1 MRVAHLILAHK
12 NPAQLERLIDA
23 LAHPSFDIHIH
34 LDKKTDITPF
44 GYLAEKHNVFLI
56 ADRAPV
62 YWAGYGTIQAT
73 INGFRAILLNPS
85 YDYINVISAQDFPL
99 ASAENIYRYF
109 AENQGAEFITCES
122 IEDQWRSAA
131 SRVTRYHL
139 INWRVPGKFRL
150 EKWVN
155 RFLKPRKFPLEGFK
169 MVGRSNWF
177 TLTRGAV
184 TYFLD
189 FIGRHPE
196 VVRFFRY
203 VWGADE
209 FIFAT
214 VLYNS
219 PFRDNIRESL
229 VYVDWRGQTQGHP
242 RVLTSK
248 DLPEMLAS
256 GKLFARKVDMAVDG
270 TLFDLLEEKIAQ
282 HSGSTF
288 PEQPSPPT
296 LPSP

>member
-1 MRVAHLILAHK
+1 MKIAHLILAHK

-23 LAHPSFDIHIH
+23 LTHPAFDVYIH
-34 LDKKTDITPF
+34 LDKKTDIAPF
-44 GYLAEKHNVFLI
+44 RYLADKQNVFFV
-56 ADRAPV
+56 ANRAPV

-73 INGFRAILLNPS
+73 INGFRAILPNPA

-99 ASAENIYRYF
+99 TSAEHIYRHF

-122 IEDQWRSAA
+122 IEDKWRDAA
-131 SRVTRYHL
+131 TRVTRYHL
-139 INWRVPGKFRL
+139 INWRIPGKFKL

-155 RFLKPRKFPLEGFK
+155 RFLGPRKFPIEGYK
-169 MVGRSNWF
+169 LVGRSNWF
-177 TLTRGAV
+177 TLSRGAAN
-184 TYFLD
+184 YFLD

-196 VVRFFRY
+196 VRRFFRY

-219 PFRDNIRESL
+219 TFKDSIRES
-229 VYVDWRGQTQGHP
+229 VIYVDWRGQTKGHP
-242 RVLTSK
+242 KVLTGK

-256 GKLFARKVDMAVDG
+256 GRLFARKMDMDVDS
-270 TLFDLLEEKIAQ
+270 TLFDLLEKHIAQ
-282 HSGSTF
+282 LPTS
-288 PEQPSPPT
+288 PSA
-296 LPSP
+296 

>member
-1 MRVAHLILAHK
+1 MRIAHLILAHK
-12 NPAQLERLIDA
+12 NPAQLERLINV
-23 LAHPSFDIHIH
+23 LAHPSFDIYIH

-44 GYLAEKHNVFLI
+44 RYLAEKPNVFLV
-56 ADRAPV
+56 AERAPV

-73 INGFRAILLNPS
+73 INGFRAILPNPV

-99 ASAENIYRYF
+99 VSAEGIYRHI
-109 AENQGAEFITCES
+109 AENQGTEFITCEN
-122 IEDQWRSAA
+122 IEDQWQSAA
-131 SRVTRYHL
+131 TRVTRYHL
-139 INWRVPGKFRL
+139 INWRIPGKFRL
-150 EKWVN
+150 ENWVN
-155 RFLKPRKFPLEGFK
+155 RLLGPRKFPLKGYK

-177 TLTRGAV
+177 TLSRGAA

-189 FIGRHPE
+189 FIGRHPQ
-196 VVRFFRY
+196 VDRFYRY

-219 PFRDNIRESL
+219 SFQDNIRESL
-229 VYVDWRGQTQGHP
+229 IYVDWRGQTQGHP

-256 GKLFARKVDMAVDG
+256 GKLFARKVDMDVDP
-270 TLFDLLEEKIAQ
+270 TLFDLLEKKIAT
-282 HSGSTF
+282 S
-288 PEQPSPPT
+288 PSP
-296 LPSP
+296 

>member
-1 MRVAHLILAHK
+1 MRIAHLILAHK

-23 LAHPSFDIHIH
+23 LAHPCFDCYIH
-34 LDKKTDITPF
+34 LDKKTDSTPF
-44 GYLAEKHNVFLI
+44 HYLAEKPNVYLI
-56 ADRAPV
+56 ADRVPV

-73 INGFRAILLNPS
+73 INGFRSILANPA

-99 ASAENIYRYF
+99 ASAETIYRHIV
-109 AENQGAEFITCES
+109 ENQGTEFITCES
-122 IEDQWRSAA
+122 IEDQWQSAA
-131 SRVTRYHL
+131 TRVTRYHL
-139 INWRVPGKFRL
+139 INWRIPGKFRL
-150 EKWVN
+150 EKLVN
-155 RFLKPRKFPLEGFK
+155 RFLGRRKFPLEGYK

-177 TLTRGAV
+177 TLSRGAI

-196 VVRFFRY
+196 VVRFYRY

-219 PFRDNIRESL
+219 SFRDNIRESL
-229 VYVDWRGQTQGHP
+229 IYVDWRGQTQGHP

-256 GKLFARKVDMAVDG
+256 GKLFARKVDMEADR
-270 TLFDLLEEKIAQ
+270 TLFDLLEKNIAQ
-282 HSGSTF
+282 RSD
-288 PEQPSPPT
+288 
-296 LPSP
+296 